1 MNAIIRLPKRLL
13 QAACL
18 GLVLDLTPLV
28 TSTASAQPRIGSRG
42 PVVVAVKEITN
53 RVPDLPWWNASTS
66 QTLTTM
72 LSNELQSSG
81 HFTVVERQGLRQ
93 VLDEQELVNAG
104 IVRPSTGPSK
114 GMMTGARYYV
124 LGSVSDYQQGVET
137 SESRRQS
144 SYLIGESAS
153 SDSQQKSYVA
163 LDIRVVDTTSGEV
176 AYSRTIEGLSSNTQT
191 ARGSSVG
198 IPGLIGGGSTQ
209 SSSSRTPASRAIR
222 SAMIQVADYLD
233 CVLYL
238 KDECLNAY
246 SARDNTRRQRTKE
259 ALELY

>member
-1 MNAIIRLPKRLL
+1 MRLFS
-13 QAACL
+13 
-18 GLVLDLTPLV
+18 
-28 TSTASAQPRIGSRG
+28 STAICITIFSLSIATPAWSQTVTGARR

-53 RVPDLPWWNASTS
+53 RVPDLPWWNNSMS

-93 VLDEQELVNAG
+93 VLDEQDLVNAG
-104 IVRPSTGPSK
+104 IVRPTTGPSK

-137 SESRRQS
+137 STNSRQS
-144 SYLIGESAS
+144 SYLIGDSANTS
-153 SDSQQKSYVA
+153 GQQKSYVA
-163 LDIRVVDTTSGEV
+163 LDIRVVDTSTGEV
-176 AYSRTIEGLSSNTQT
+176 AYSRTIEGLSTNSQA

-198 IPGLIGGGSTQ
+198 IPSLLGT
-209 SSSSRTPASRAIR
+209 SSSQTSTSRTPVSRAIR
-222 SAMIQVADYLD
+222 ASMIQVAEYLD

-238 KDECLNAY
+238 KNECLNTY
-246 SARDNTRRQRTKE
+246 LSRESTRRMRTKDT
-259 ALELY
+259 LELY